1 MSRLPSG
8 RSRTSS
14 TSSSVVV
21 AAINSA
27 LVNIPRDKVRLHV
40 CWGNYEGP
48 HDHDVP
54 LADTLPILRKAKVG
68 GLFLPF
74 ANARHAHEYKLFDKT
89 RRWPTTRCW
98 SPASSTPSP
107 TTSSTRKWWPTA
119 LSGSPRRSAIR
130 RRVLAGT
137 DCGFD
142 TSAGMG
148 RVAEDV
154 VWAKLASMVEGARL
168 ASQRLFA

>member
-1 MSRLPSG
+1 L
-8 RSRTSS
+8 
-14 TSSSVVV
+14 VIAV
-21 AAINSA
+21 INAA

-48 HDHDVP
+48 HDCDVP
-54 LADTLPILRKAKVG
+54 LADILPILLKAKVG
-68 GLFLPF
+68 GLYLPF
-74 ANARHAHEYKLFDKT
+74 ANSRHAHEYKVLRKQPLAADQVLVVGVIDT
-89 RRWPTTRCW
+89 VTNYIEHPETVADRLERVAEAVGD
-98 SPASSTPSP
+98 PA
-107 TTSSTRKWWPTA
+107 
-119 LSGSPRRSAIR
+119 
-130 RRVLAGT
+130 RVLAGT